1 MSKNSASG
9 ELFDAIKA
17 KISRFDAVIFSSAL
31 VMALLTHLYMFTNK
45 FINHDD
51 IDGLF
56 SDLSFGLSSGR
67 WLLYPISKLSAGFSS
82 PWLNGLLGVLFLSIA
97 ILFTVKALGIKNYL
111 PALTASLTLAA
122 WPVVASTYSYMFC
135 SYQYLVSLALASI
148 GAWLILRG
156 DVKSLVAGGICIA
169 LGMGCYQTY
178 FGYAV
183 ALCVLGHILGIC
195 EHRWGEDAKKALFA
209 ALRSVAALAGAM
221 AVYFI
226 VLRLMLFITGTTLT
240 DYQGIN
246 EMGKAGISEMLGRVL
261 RAYRSFFDFY
271 KNPYGIF
278 HNVLIVLAA
287 LGLVSF
293 AIYAVW
299 CVASRKIYK
308 NAGLLALIIA
318 AIALFPLTCA
328 LIYVMTGGEV
338 HFVMMYSFVL
348 PLVLPA
354 VIADRIDFLTKR
366 TMSLAL
372 CAALL
377 CVSLASGYEGVLITN
392 RAYLLLDLQEKNTS
406 EYFTVLRTKI
416 ELCEGYTQSTPVA
429 LFGRFTQPN
438 YLPDPHMTGFLF
450 GDYALN
456 MYSYW
461 AYLQY
466 FHGFSMQYADAAAL
480 EEILSSEEY
489 AQMPV
494 YPAEGSIR
502 NIGGVIAVKLGEE

>member
-17 KISRFDAVIFSSAL
+17 KISRFDAVVFSSAL

-45 FINHDD
+45 LINHDD

-56 SDLSFGLSSGR
+56 SNLSFGLSSGR

-82 PWLNGLLGVLFLSIA
+82 PWLNGLLGVLFLALA

-156 DVKSLVAGGICIA
+156 DIKSLVAGGISIT

-178 FGYAV
+178 FGYAA
-183 ALCVLGHILGIC
+183 ALCVLGHILGMC
-195 EHRWGEDAKKALFA
+195 ELRWGEDTKKALFA
-209 ALRSVAALAGAM
+209 ALKSVAALAGAM
-221 AVYFI
+221 VSYFI
-226 VLRLMLFITGTTLT
+226 VLRVSLFVTGTALT
-240 DYQGIN
+240 DYQGISG
-246 EMGKAGISEMLGRVL
+246 MGNVGAVELVQRVL
-261 RAYRSFFDFY
+261 GAYRSFFDFY

-278 HNVLIVLAA
+278 HNVLIILAA
-287 LGLVSF
+287 LSIASL

-299 CVASRKIYK
+299 CVISRKIYK
-308 NAGLLALIIA
+308 KAGLLALIIA
-318 AIALFPLTCA
+318 AVLVLPLSVA

-348 PLVLPA
+348 PLILPA
-354 VIADRIDFLTKR
+354 VIADRIDCSAKR
-366 TMSLAL
+366 AVSLVL

-429 LFGRFTQPN
+429 LFGRFSQPN

-466 FHGFSMQYADAAAL
+466 FHGFSMQYADAQARDA
-480 EEILSSEEY
+480 ILSSEEY